1 MSGIHFTICS
11 RILNAVRR
19 IKIIPSTNTAARA
32 VSQLYPIPFTSVKAK
47 NALIPMLG
55 AWAKGSLARK
65 AIKIV
70 PMAEASAVAVNTA
83 P

>member
-1 MSGIHFTICS
+1 M
-11 RILNAVRR
+11 

-65 AIKIV
+65 AIRIV

-83 P
+83 PWSIPAWLKMSGFTAKM